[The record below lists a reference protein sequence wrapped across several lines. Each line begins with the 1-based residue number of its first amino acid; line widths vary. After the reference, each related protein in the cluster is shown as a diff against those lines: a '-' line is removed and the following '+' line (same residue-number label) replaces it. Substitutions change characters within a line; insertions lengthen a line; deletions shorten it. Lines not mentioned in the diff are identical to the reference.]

1 MTPTEQDKMSDE
13 ERINK
18 QIQKRANKFR
28 KLHPKLRKK
37 DALYMVLDEMFDD
50 LPDGAYFAAMAEY
63 GFEGED
69 IIDCNERVQRLGFY
83 K

>member
-1 MTPTEQDKMSDE
+1 MVKSKDE
-13 ERINK
+13 DRINK
-18 QIQKRANKFR
+18 QIHKRAAKYR
-28 KLHPKLRKK
+28 KLQPKLRKR

-63 GFEGED
+63 GYEGED
-69 IIDCNERVQRLGFY
+69 IIDCNERVQSLGFY